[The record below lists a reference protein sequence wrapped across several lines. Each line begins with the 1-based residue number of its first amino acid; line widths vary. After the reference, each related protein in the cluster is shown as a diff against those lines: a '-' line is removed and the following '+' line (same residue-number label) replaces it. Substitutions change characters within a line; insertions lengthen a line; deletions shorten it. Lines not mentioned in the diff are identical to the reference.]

1 MHWIIVFALWLLL
14 TSVWISYSASAGSGS
29 ELAFIPPALVLVTVV
44 FPWLWKRLVVRIAGE
59 FEPSHFHPIWG
70 LACPSRRRVR
80 TGLVAVAV
88 GVCAGAVAGQS
99 IFDTAVSN
107 RSATRPTNQ
116 ADLPISVQTEA
127 VKSQSFSAEPKT
139 AAVTEPNSTISEQPE
154 PVKSPVEPTH
164 VTSPDNPVANEAQI
178 STLGQSTSNQ
188 PPCDVS
194 LCERYYRSFRAS
206 DCTYQ
211 PYGGPR
217 QYCTR

>member
-1 MHWIIVFALWLLL
+1 MAPVDVRLDQLLGFSWIRIKTRVHTTGAGARRGRVPLAMEA
-14 TSVWISYSASAGSGS
+14 IS
-29 ELAFIPPALVLVTVV
+29 
-44 FPWLWKRLVVRIAGE
+44 
-59 FEPSHFHPIWG
+59 
-70 LACPSRRRVR
+70 CPYCGRVR
-80 TGLVAVAV
+80 TFTFPSHLGPRMSIEASCSYWIGRSRS

-107 RSATRPTNQ
+107 RSATRPTNP

-211 PYGGPR
+211 PYG
-217 QYCTR
+217 

>member
-1 MHWIIVFALWLLL
+1 MRWIVFALWLLL
-14 TSVWISYSASAGSGS
+14 TSIWFSYSASAGSGS
-29 ELAFIPPALVLVTVV
+29 KLAFIPPALVLLALV
-44 FPWLWKRLVVRIAGE
+44 FPWLWKLFVVRIAGE
-59 FEPSHFHPIWG
+59 FESSHFHPIWG
-70 LACPSRRRVR
+70 LAFPSRRGVR

-88 GVCAGAVAGQS
+88 GVCAGAVVGQS
-99 IFDTAVSN
+99 TFDTVVFN

-116 ADLPISVQTEA
+116 ANLPIRVQTEA
-127 VKSQSFSAEPKT
+127 VKSQSFSDEPKT
-139 AAVTEPNSTISEQPE
+139 AAVTETNSTISGQAV
-154 PVKSPVEPTH
+154 PVKSPVESTH
-164 VTSPDNPVANEAQI
+164 VTSPDNPVTKEAQI
-178 STLGQSTSNQ
+178 STLGQSTSDQ